1 MINMKLKSPLFTDWT
16 EQYLRLHL
24 ADTAPGTPL
33 QLTIGGQPTAFQ
45 YTGVTTPSGAEILV
59 KLGFAKDEVKE
70 LVFSDQ
76 YSVISNQWSEKT
88 DEDGGQTTG
97 NQRSEKKTEGR
108 RNIQYPTRNIQ
119 HPSVECKEDESPAIH
134 ERSLTPDTRLPT
146 EALAKAGH
154 LTPPCLERHE
164 IPLDADTRI
173 GIPGRQLLIPT
184 LHPQPSPLP
193 GPFAGFANFAM
204 NSAIRCDAAFECASL
219 YQTNDGSLFTDYEL
233 QYCFADN
240 RRYTLN
246 FRCYKND
253 PYIEVCETFSLRM
266 NAELVWTLNP
276 EKQFT
281 HIISRDSFEGE
292 SQPTVEPLGVERPRD
307 VLCRLQM
314 PVLTEYFIPNN
325 RGWFSFCDIRNEAKG
340 MLGIMGLYGAK
351 WEEPVANMP
360 EVLDKGGTVEWHASL
375 ASGKRHWLLYA
386 GKVEK
391 GFRCQVSG
399 VSEGR
404 ELKADNR
411 RQMTEDIKQCSG
423 VEKEVTEKLNLN
435 SEPYSNIQTSNNLL
449 SNLSPDNRHLTTS
462 PADGRFVFHRLHAE
476 FNALRLDEHL
486 DLGGETFFDASC
498 ATAPG
503 VFAAGDYHEAA
514 RQRLEQY
521 PCLENVL
528 TAPDVWLKQNG
539 GMHLASYR
547 YLLEPTSE
555 NAQALYGH
563 LIARFE
569 RWVRQFQGYRTGES
583 DYMKNVIGF
592 SRYLRGMLLAYEQ
605 LRRDGALSD
614 EQTRTL
620 NAYFAFAARRI
631 LDEGR
636 WPHSRTML
644 HPDHPESSRDFYTYG
659 GEHKPDRLAWTNCLP
674 NFQGD
679 PMCALAHLS
688 AIFKDHPD
696 ALFWRRFALEDID
709 RQLDAYCGKS
719 GAWEESINYAL
730 YTFSYFVITF
740 KAVKERWGIDYFND
754 ERVRRFVGWLCR
766 FFGPYDKR
774 FDSYTWPAI
783 GNAVLPQNQAEYLL
797 CYASELQDGDPLK
810 KDCLAIWQLC
820 AEKCRPGEHYPVV
833 MAAMGP
839 LGEVIS
845 NQLSV
850 ISGEEA
856 VVSEQRIDNRGQ
868 MTDGGKETVVSNQ
881 RSDIRDQVSGVSVRK
896 SESSNEEEAVL
907 NIPSSPLNTPH
918 SALRIPHLTSEVMD
932 EVGVA
937 LRDRHTQP
945 DESYLFQKIGFAKD
959 HYEADETAFNW
970 YAKGTPLCMDYGTY
984 TGDVAVAG
992 AHNVVEIP
1000 DEDNLRR
1007 GYLARHLFSSL
1018 VDYTHCEVPVTLKLL
1033 WGKVRTFA
1041 EVENKDGKID
1051 RTKTPYFYIG
1061 DKNPVGPK
1069 TWKVRQLLFVKPDYT
1084 VLFDRVYGQVPHRY
1098 NLHFT
1103 GTGIQV
1109 SGVRCQVSGVRAPVL
1124 SGRNLSS
1131 LRSPSAKDE
1140 EADCT
1145 RDVASYSGQV
1155 SKECSANELNRLP
1168 ITDYRLPAGNGAL
1181 ITADGRFDLDLLAYV
1196 QHPAEF
1202 EMETGEIIP
1211 NVHPGCGGE
1220 EAKKKHAQNYFRLY
1234 NKKDGIYRTLLF
1246 AKERNREV
1254 RIENVGVC
1262 GMKVVT
1268 PEYTDYVFIHNDV
1281 IDESC
1286 DGVRFVGRVG
1296 WIRRDAKGNVQ
1307 ACVPDGDLI
1316 QAFGTK
1322 IEGRGP
1328 WTYNIDGNDGIKLF
1342 EGPPRSVRVL

>member
-1 MINMKLKSPLFTDWT
+1 
-16 EQYLRLHL
+16 L
-24 ADTAPGTPL
+24 AGTAPGTLL
-33 QLTIGGQPTAFQ
+33 QLNIDGKLTAFQ
-45 YTGVTTPSGAEILV
+45 YTGASSDAGAEILV
-59 KLGFAKDEVKE
+59 KLGFAKDEEKKLEFKE
-70 LVFSDQ
+70 SGVRSQ
-76 YSVISNQWSEKT
+76 KSEENGKT
-88 DEDGGQTTG
+88 DLKRQV
-97 NQRSEKKTEGR
+97 
-108 RNIQYPTRNIQ
+108 I
-119 HPSVECKEDESPAIH
+119 
-134 ERSLTPDTRLPT
+134 LLDT
-146 EALAKAGH
+146 
-154 LTPPCLERHE
+154 
-164 IPLDADTRI
+164 DARI
-173 GIPGRQLLIPT
+173 GLPGRELT
-184 LHPQPSPLP
+184 VTKDA
-193 GPFAGFANFAM
+193 PFAGFANFAM
-204 NSAIRCDAAFECASL
+204 NSAIRCDAAFEGASL
-219 YQTNDGSLFTDYEL
+219 YQTNDGPLFIDYEL

-253 PYIEVCETFSLRM
+253 QYIEVCETFSLRM

-292 SQPTVEPLGVERPRD
+292 SQPTIEPLGVERSRD

-325 RGWFSFCDIRNEAKG
+325 RGWFSFCDIRNEEKG
-340 MLGIMGLYGAK
+340 MLGILGLYGAK

-360 EVLDKGGTVEWHASL
+360 ELLDKGGTVEWNASL
-375 ASGKRHWLLYA
+375 SSGKRYWLMYA
-386 GKVEK
+386 GPVEK
-391 GFRCQVSG
+391 NYEVISNQSSVTSK
-399 VSEGR
+399 SIP
-404 ELKADNR
+404 KPITDNR
-411 RQMTEDIKQCSG
+411 SLITDS
-423 VEKEVTEKLNLN
+423 
-435 SEPYSNIQTSNNLL
+435 
-449 SNLSPDNRHLTTS
+449 
-462 PADGRFVFHRLHAE
+462 RFVFHKLHAE

-486 DLGGETFFDASC
+486 DLGGDNAFDASC
-498 ATAPG
+498 AAMPG
-503 VFAAGDYHEAA
+503 IFSEGDYHAA
-514 RQRLEQY
+514 ALKRREQY
-521 PCLENVL
+521 PCLQTVL
-528 TAPDVWLKQNG
+528 TAPDGWLKQNG

-563 LIARFE
+563 LITRFE
-569 RWVRQFQGYRTGES
+569 RWVRQFQGYRTGEN

-592 SRYLRGMLLAYEQ
+592 SRYLRGMLLGYEM
-605 LRRDGALSD
+605 LRRDGVLTE
-614 EQTRTL
+614 EQIQKL

-730 YTFSYFVITF
+730 YTFSYLIITF

-754 ERVRRFVGWLCR
+754 ERVRRFVSWLCR

-774 FDSYTWPAI
+774 FDAYTWPGI
-783 GNAVLPQNQAEYLL
+783 GNAVVPQNQAEYLL
-797 CYASELQDGDPLK
+797 CYASELKDDDPLK

-833 MAAMGP
+833 MAALAP

-850 ISGEEA
+850 ISGKEA
-856 VVSEQRIDNRGQ
+856 
-868 MTDGGKETVVSNQ
+868 VVSNQ
-881 RSDIRDQVSGVSVRK
+881 RSVIRDQVEGGRPSPQPST
-896 SESSNEEEAVL
+896 L
-907 NIPSSPLNTPH
+907 NLQPL
-918 SALRIPHLTSEVMD
+918 SSEVMD

-937 LRDRHTQP
+937 LRDRHTHP

-984 TGDVAVAG
+984 TGDVGVGG

-1007 GYLARHLFSSL
+1007 GYLAKHLFSPL

-1103 GTGIQV
+1103 G
-1109 SGVRCQVSGVRAPVL
+1109 
-1124 SGRNLSS
+1124 
-1131 LRSPSAKDE
+1131 KDIK
-1140 EADCT
+1140 
-1145 RDVASYSGQV
+1145 RKGQ
-1155 SKECSANELNRLP
+1155 
-1168 ITDYRLPAGNGAL
+1168 T
-1181 ITADGRFDLDLLAYV
+1181 ITAGGRFDLDLLAHV

-1202 EMETGEIIP
+1202 EMETGELIP
-1211 NVHPGCGGE
+1211 NFNPPGKPDE
-1220 EAKKKHAQNYFRLY
+1220 KLKHAQHYFRLY
-1234 NKKDGIYRTLLF
+1234 NKTDGIYRTLLF

-1254 RIENVGVC
+1254 RIENV
-1262 GMKVVT
+1262 
-1268 PEYTDYVFIHNDV
+1268 
-1281 IDESC
+1281 
-1286 DGVRFVGRVG
+1286 
-1296 WIRRDAKGNVQ
+1296 
-1307 ACVPDGDLI
+1307 
-1316 QAFGTK
+1316 
-1322 IEGRGP
+1322 
-1328 WTYNIDGNDGIKLF
+1328 
-1342 EGPPRSVRVL
+1342 